1 MSVRS
6 IITILKKTGSI
17 WFILKNKKKD
27 PSSQEYFEQPLFD
40 FLKNPN
46 TTAILVKT
54 LFALQ
59 PTTAL

>member
-6 IITILKKTGSI
+6 IITIPKKLDLYGSFLTTG
-17 WFILKNKKKD
+17 KN
-27 PSSQEYFEQPLFD
+27 PGSQEYFEQPLLG

-46 TTAILVKT
+46 TTAILVKI